1 MSLRP
6 GLDGVVE
13 QEVAVLLYR
22 FCAWLNLELVHS
34 DNDGLGTLH
43 EVFEHCRAI
52 VVELIFRVS
61 FEVDDLHLLHNRRLA
76 ALAGPWNILELD
88 TRMRKGGPANHS

>member
-13 QEVAVLLYR
+13 QEVAVLLYWFR
-22 FCAWLNLELVHS
+22 AWFNLELIHR

-43 EVFEHCRAI
+43 EILEHGRAI

-61 FEVDDLHLLHNRRLA
+61 FEMDDLHLLHNC
-76 ALAGPWNILELD
+76 
-88 TRMRKGGPANHS
+88 